1 MFDVCDINFAN
12 GCIGKNG
19 LINGVEAMIMT
30 EMETAEQYIREF
42 RHRYW
47 PSADPNEII
56 AEINEDFAINEES
69 LMQSTVDYI
78 NKEITKIVRGYR

>member
-1 MFDVCDINFAN
+1 MFDLLNINFAD
-12 GCIGKNG
+12 GCIGRNG
-19 LINGVEAMIMT
+19 AINGAEVMIMG

-42 RHRYW
+42 RRRYW
-47 PSADPNEII
+47 PSANPNDII
-56 AEINEDFAINEES
+56 AEINEDFGMDEEH